1 MSLIKSF
8 LEEYEE
14 SITTPSKKYVKFE
27 IPKSNVLLETKDR
40 LLVLLDKN
48 RDDVIWVSKK
58 IAKNFNEYKLSFF
71 VSYCLEL
78 YKNEEPSISVFN
90 SKIYDSN
97 NKMDVI
103 DNIHPTMLE
112 LYFRKIG

>member
-1 MSLIKSF
+1 MNNDDVING
-8 LEEYEE
+8 EV
-14 SITTPSKKYVKFE
+14 SITTTSKKYVKFE

-40 LLVLLDKN
+40 LLILLDKN

-71 VSYCLEL
+71 VSYCLDL
-78 YKNEEPSISVFN
+78 YENKEPSISVFN
-90 SKIYDSN
+90 SKIYDIN